1 LNYVATRVNFAPP
14 SDFPNFLRQD
24 QFLRYE
30 RVSLPNS
37 LIVEAGTTHINRY
50 GEEATSGRLARL
62 VTVYGLS
69 SGSAVRL
76 LLSDQISDSATDL
89 IRGLATAVNTAMMPV
104 IPTEAAAAAPAG
116 GSNVATADIYHSR
129 RGELTYILRRGRL
142 DSALQG
148 YTRRVDYV
156 TLSQQDYNEAGGR
169 LLLTW
174 IPSGTLRTYVDA
186 NYSKRTFPSLDE
198 TDVDRNFTLGVN
210 YRLTPSLFVSAEGGR
225 AERESNIPLQ
235 GFLDRRVQV
244 ILGYS
249 TGPLYSPTRR

>member
-1 LNYVATRVNFAPP
+1 
-14 SDFPNFLRQD
+14 
-24 QFLRYE
+24 
-30 RVSLPNS
+30 
-37 LIVEAGTTHINRY
+37 
-50 GEEATSGRLARL
+50 
-62 VTVYGLS
+62 
-69 SGSAVRL
+69 VRL

>member
-1 LNYVATRVNFAPP
+1 
-14 SDFPNFLRQD
+14 
-24 QFLRYE
+24 
-30 RVSLPNS
+30 
-37 LIVEAGTTHINRY
+37 
-50 GEEATSGRLARL
+50 
-62 VTVYGLS
+62 
-69 SGSAVRL
+69 
-76 LLSDQISDSATDL
+76 
-89 IRGLATAVNTAMMPV
+89 MMPV